1 MELSG
6 GELAVEAATGRPAWL
21 AAKPNGR
28 GEVQLIY
35 ADADGGAKSGWV
47 DCAALRPPE
56 LAELAGVD
64 LEVKQVRRMS
74 LLCAVMQQNL
84 ARLLNRGP
92 CCTAPQRLDAATV
105 QATQVAAFHVTGFA
119 SQHFSSLDGV
129 YRPSGTTDGG
139 LPAWVHSVSGH
150 KLAWGGGEC
159 SLLHSQFP
167 NPLSSPPLL
176 PWNPDANGPCSQCSH
191 WATR

>member
-1 MELSG
+1 M
-6 GELAVEAATGRPAWL
+6 R
-21 AAKPNGR
+21 
-28 GEVQLIY
+28 
-35 ADADGGAKSGWV
+35 
-47 DCAALRPPE
+47 
-56 LAELAGVD
+56 
-64 LEVKQVRRMS
+64 
-74 LLCAVMQQNL
+74 QNL
-84 ARLLNRGP
+84 ARLLNQAP

-105 QATQVAAFHVTGFA
+105 QATQVAAFYVTGFA

-159 SLLHSQFP
+159 LLLHSQFP
-167 NPLSSPPLL
+167 SSPPVS
-176 PWNPDANGPCSQCSH
+176 WTPDANGPHSQCGQ